1 MKNSFGKLGRAKALL
16 PEIWSRKT
24 ETSREMGYA
33 EIKAIRVTSNGA
45 KVC

>member
-16 PEIWSRKT
+16 PEIWRRKS

-33 EIKAIRVTSNGA
+33 EIKAIGVTPDGA